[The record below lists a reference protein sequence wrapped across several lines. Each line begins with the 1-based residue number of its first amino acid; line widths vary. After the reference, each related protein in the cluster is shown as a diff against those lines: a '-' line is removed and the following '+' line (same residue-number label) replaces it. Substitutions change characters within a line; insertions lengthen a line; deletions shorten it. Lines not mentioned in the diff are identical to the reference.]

1 MKQPR
6 VVGIIKKQGLTTMPF
21 TNDSTLVDDPVAL
34 VDSPTALSAGPTVT
48 FTGIKANVKPLR
60 YYTKVKK
67 RR

>member
-6 VVGIIKKQGLTTMPF
+6 VVGIIKKQSLTTMPF
-21 TNDSTLVDDPVAL
+21 INDSTLVDDPTAL
-34 VDSPTALSAGPTVT
+34 VNSATSLSAGPTVT

-60 YYTKVKK
+60 YYTKIKK